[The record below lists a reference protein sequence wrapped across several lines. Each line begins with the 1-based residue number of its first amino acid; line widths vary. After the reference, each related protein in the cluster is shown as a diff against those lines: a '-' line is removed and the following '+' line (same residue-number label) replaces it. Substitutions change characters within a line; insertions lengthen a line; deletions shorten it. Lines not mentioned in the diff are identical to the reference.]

1 MLTGNLT
8 SCIIKNILNK
18 VILFE
23 GGTVMGDNV
32 RRTMPLFPIGIV
44 MQLTEL
50 SARQIRY
57 YEENE
62 LIHPA
67 RTEGNRRMFSFNDVD
82 RLLEIKSLIEQGVN
96 LAGIKQIFAV
106 KADGKFMEQTEQ
118 LTDVKQELSDAELR
132 RLLRKELIQ
141 AGRFGKTQGND
152 SSKFFY

>member
-1 MLTGNLT
+1 M
-8 SCIIKNILNK
+8 SDNI
-18 VILFE
+18 
-23 GGTVMGDNV
+23 

-96 LAGIKQIFAV
+96 LAGIKQIFSV
-106 KADGKFMEQTEQ
+106 KTDERFTEKTEQ
-118 LTDVKQELSDAELR
+118 VTEVKQELSDAELR

-141 AGRFGKTQGND
+141 AGRFKNMPGNGN
-152 SSKFFY
+152 SKFFY